1 MTKKHA
7 STPSGRVHRKGL
19 QTHFK
24 HREAVARTAP
34 LEVGVDPWPDQKR
47 SMVLDLCLM
56 GASGAG
62 LFFYLKI
69 LK

>member
-1 MTKKHA
+1 MHQ
-7 STPSGRVHRKGL
+7 RHR
-19 QTHFK
+19 
-24 HREAVARTAP
+24 AVFIAKVCKRISNTARLLRAQPP

-47 SMVLDLCLM
+47 SMFSTLCLM